1 MKHQIRF
8 KSLVESDSTLVENK
22 FKVPNVIEDFTTE
35 QVLTMD
41 YVPGGTIDKVAFLSQ
56 EERNRIA
63 RCIMRLTMLELFEWK
78 FMQTD
83 PNWGNFLYGAYCI
96 FFLLISSSQQTCFT
110 YN

>member
-1 MKHQIRF
+1 MEHQIRF
-8 KSLVESDSTLVENK
+8 KSLVESDPILVENK
-22 FKVPNVIEDFTTE
+22 FMVPKVNKDFTSE

-83 PNWGNFLYGAYCI
+83 PNWGNFLYGMYYI
-96 FFLLISSSQQTCFT
+96 FCLLTLSS
-110 YN
+110 